1 MSTGRHERRFH
12 PPELP
17 VRPEGLAPETARL
30 LELAVRQA
38 VADAVQALDGDRTGG
53 PTTPAAPPGGARP
66 AAEASPAS
74 APRASVDG
82 YEVPSYADAGRPVAL
97 PLLDG
102 PGPAAT
108 GAVGRPA
115 GGLGLAAHTGSG
127 ARDLGAG
134 ARPWGAPASPASSPA
149 HEGEWAPERLATLR
163 TRMGDGF
170 RHAPLGSISL
180 DRLTVGSAEL
190 PLVPALGGT
199 GPERTVADRLG
210 AGAFYLDPLA
220 RERLGPAATTLP
232 GAGYA
237 VHRVTDDGHRHDTG
251 LRVVTPDT
259 GTVPAGILA
268 YTVPYAGEIGPGA
281 DARPYPLEGAD
292 GACLFSGLLWG
303 ADEHLDQVV
312 ECVGALA
319 AAVRPAGHAGDAGD
333 AGETLWFWGASAD
346 CVEHPLVLAEQGL
359 RELRE
364 IYREKLEQGEFFDA
378 GRVLC
383 QLVLTLLSLPGRLP
397 VPQRPALRR
406 VAVADL
412 GGIGVRALDVI
423 GFLLGEPHA
432 TLTAEG
438 ALLAL
443 AGDHAVLVAVPGDK
457 GTRALSRSELATALE
472 AGDVPLTVAEAEGL
486 ARALGG
492 SPGTGPRERRV
503 RREAARRVGV
513 PTRPD
518 TPPVTPG

>member
-1 MSTGRHERRFH
+1 MTTGPRERRFH

-17 VRPEGLAPETARL
+17 ARPEGLAPETARL
-30 LELAVRQA
+30 LELAVRRA
-38 VADAVQALDGDRTGG
+38 LADAVQMVVGVPPGG
-53 PTTPAAPPGGARP
+53 TPTAAAAPDGARP
-66 AAEASPAS
+66 AVEESRAPGERIS
-74 APRASVDG
+74 ADG
-82 YEVPSYADAGRPVAL
+82 YEVPSYADAGRPVIV

-102 PGPAAT
+102 PGLPAT
-108 GAVGRPA
+108 GPVGRPA

-127 ARDLGAG
+127 VRDLGAG
-134 ARPWGAPASPASSPA
+134 ARPWGAPRSAPAPPA
-149 HEGEWAPERLATLR
+149 PAGEWAPERLATLR

-170 RHAPLGSISL
+170 RYAPLGRISL
-180 DRLTVGSAEL
+180 DRLTVGSTEL
-190 PLVPALGGT
+190 PLVPVLGGT

-251 LRVVTPDT
+251 LRVVTSDT

-268 YTVPYAGEIGPGA
+268 CTVPYAGELGPGP
-281 DARPYPLEGAD
+281 DARPHPLEGAD

-303 ADEHLDQVV
+303 ADEHLDQIV

-319 AAVRPAGHAGDAGD
+319 AAVRPTGH

-346 CVEHPLVLAEQGL
+346 CVEHPQVLAEQGP

-378 GRVLC
+378 GRALC
-383 QLVLTLLSLPGRLP
+383 QMVLTLLSLPGRLP
-397 VPQRPALRR
+397 VPYRPTLRR

-423 GFLLGEPHA
+423 CFLLGGPHA

-457 GTRALSRSELATALE
+457 GTRALSRSGLAMALE
-472 AGDVPLTVAEAEGL
+472 AGDVPLTVAETEEV

-513 PTRPD
+513 PASPD
-518 TPPVTPG
+518 TPPVIPS